1 MPLRVQV
8 NDEPEWTGAAAW
20 PADCIVV
27 LWGIP
32 LLYGDGPSLLR
43 GCDCWSVA
51 RQLPFA
57 FLAPLYIKSSS
68 QSSRRSVSALRLQ
81 LVNPTNDNV
90 PLSLPVSKVTGR
102 PGTCCDVQ
110 DA

>member
-8 NDEPEWTGAAAW
+8 NDEPDGTGAAAW
-20 PADCIVV
+20 AADCIVV
-27 LWGIP
+27 LWGKL
-32 LLYGDGPSLLR
+32 LLYGAGPSLLR
-43 GCDCWSVA
+43 GCDCWSVEC
-51 RQLPFA
+51 QLPFA

-90 PLSLPVSKVTGR
+90 ALSLPVS
-102 PGTCCDVQ
+102 
-110 DA
+110 